1 MESLSILPLSHQNLS
16 NFWSMNREDKM
27 KAKSPRKDHDQKVKE
42 VDRKK
47 ANVKEQKRVEVNL
60 PPMSQENQEDLDDQ
74 KIREDRSIVI
84 QEWVKKS
91 RDVTQGKMIKQEENQ
106 EILLKKINEDK
117 KNIALNNAVANNKK
131 PSLLT

>member
-1 MESLSILPLSHQNLS
+1 
-16 NFWSMNREDKM
+16 MNREDKM

-84 QEWVKKS
+84 QE
-91 RDVTQGKMIKQEENQ
+91 
-106 EILLKKINEDK
+106 
-117 KNIALNNAVANNKK
+117 
-131 PSLLT
+131 